1 MKKYI
6 TMQISFLA
14 QYDEDTTDINEVLH
28 DMDIKIKDQTGRADL
43 YDLDIFDWEIKK
55 VEE

>member
-28 DMDIKIKDQTGRADL
+28 DMDIKIKDQTGQADL

>member
-28 DMDIKIKDQTGRADL
+28 DMDIKIKDQTGQADL
-43 YDLDIFDWEIKK
+43 NDLDIFDWEIKE
-55 VEE
+55 VGE

>member
-28 DMDIKIKDQTGRADL
+28 DMDINIKDQTGQADL
-43 YDLDIFDWEIKK
+43 YDLDIFDWEIKE

>member
-28 DMDIKIKDQTGRADL
+28 DMDINIKDQTGQADL
-43 YDLDIFDWEIKK
+43 YDLDIFDWEIKDA
-55 VEE
+55 EE

>member
-28 DMDIKIKDQTGRADL
+28 DMDIEIKDQTGQADL
-43 YDLDIFDWEIKK
+43 YDLDIFDWEIKE

>member
-14 QYDEDTTDINEVLH
+14 QYEEDTTDINEVLH
-28 DMDIKIKDQTGRADL
+28 DMDIKIKDQTGQAYL
-43 YDLDIFDWEIKK
+43 YDLDIFDWEIKE

>member
-28 DMDIKIKDQTGRADL
+28 DMDIKIKDQTGQADL
-43 YDLDIFDWEIKK
+43 YDLDIFDWEMKDA
-55 VEE
+55 EE

>member
-28 DMDIKIKDQTGRADL
+28 DMDIKINDQTGQADL
-43 YDLDIFDWEIKK
+43 YDLDIFDWEIKE